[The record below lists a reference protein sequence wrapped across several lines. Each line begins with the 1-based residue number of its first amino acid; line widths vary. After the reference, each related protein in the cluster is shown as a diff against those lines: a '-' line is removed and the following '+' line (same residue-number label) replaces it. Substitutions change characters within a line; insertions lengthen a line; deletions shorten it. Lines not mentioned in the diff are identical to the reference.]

1 MTQNLYADKNI
12 LSDFRKSSKLREY
25 GCENERFW
33 LAKIDTSKKSVN
45 VDPFA
50 NVSSVRLIGAD
61 GEAVGIV
68 SIQEAREAA
77 EDAGLD
83 LVMVAKDSNPPV
95 CKILDYGKYK
105 YEQQKKK
112 TESRKKQKTIALKEV
127 QVRPFIGENDLLVKC
142 KAIKRFIESGDKV
155 KLVLRFRGREMSRQ
169 ELGHEVIKKIL
180 DFCEEFAKPENPPKL
195 EGTMITTILSGK

>member
-1 MTQNLYADKNI
+1 M
-12 LSDFRKSSKLREY
+12 
-25 GCENERFW
+25 
-33 LAKIDTSKKSVN
+33 AKIDAGKKQVN
-45 VDPFA
+45 TDPFA
-50 NVSSVRLIGAD
+50 GVTSVRLIGAD

-68 SIQEAREAA
+68 PIEDARSAA

-83 LVMVAKDSNPPV
+83 LVMVAKESTPPV

-112 TESRKKQKTIALKEV
+112 TESKKKQKIITLKEV
-127 QVRPFIGENDLLVKC
+127 QVRPFIGENDLMVKC

-169 ELGHEVIKKIL
+169 ELGHEVVNKVL
-180 DFCEEFAKPENPPKL
+180 EFCQEFAKPENPPKL